1 MVCIKMSTD
10 LPESSEVWRLPE
22 DTSAVLQIFFRETY
36 FSKWLLFV
44 LLGLVLIFVIFTGE
58 WNNVVSKMEA
68 YGADRNLLLGQRAV
82 NMIEALH
89 RRKRALL
96 VPPGH
101 VVEHHNSPSL
111 SLAIRLQTDHP
122 ARYILRSI
130 NFGLPIN
137 PSMKCVTIDPIFE
150 TTAEP
155 MNIFPIR

>member
-1 MVCIKMSTD
+1 MSTD

-101 VVEHHNSPSL
+101 VVEHHNSLFHSQFDYKP
-111 SLAIRLQTDHP
+111 IILQDIYYGVSTLV
-122 ARYILRSI
+122 YRS
-130 NFGLPIN
+130 
-137 PSMKCVTIDPIFE
+137 THQ
-150 TTAEP
+150 
-155 MNIFPIR
+155 